1 MRYYEMLVLSI
12 SIAASLYIFLVLM
25 PEAYDEMKK

>member
-1 MRYYEMLVLSI
+1 MSYFELMTLSASI
-12 SIAASLYIFLVLM
+12 SMSLYIFLVLM